1 MPGGGAQRVGKGSRN
16 RRNLSNIVPLAERD
30 GKQLVLSCAYKGKT
44 FKASVLPSG
53 EINFGQDLRFSSPS
67 SWVLHCGRTV
77 KPTLQSIN
85 GWNAVGHS
93 EATKRILDELRA
105 GKQPK
110 TGSQLERY
118 TCEPLG
124 GLTSLTHQEELR
136 AQKVSEKGDN

>member
-1 MPGGGAQRVGKGSRN
+1 M
-16 RRNLSNIVPLAERD
+16 
-30 GKQLVLSCAYKGKT
+30 
-44 FKASVLPSG
+44 LPSFTCCPATIVG
-53 EINFGQDLRFSSPS
+53 AGLAGLACAIVLARAGRPGIVREGHKTVGNRFHGDFQGLENWSDGQD
-67 SWVLHCGRTV
+67 V
-77 KPTLQSIN
+77 
-85 GWNAVGHS
+85 
-93 EATKRILDELRA
+93 LDELRA